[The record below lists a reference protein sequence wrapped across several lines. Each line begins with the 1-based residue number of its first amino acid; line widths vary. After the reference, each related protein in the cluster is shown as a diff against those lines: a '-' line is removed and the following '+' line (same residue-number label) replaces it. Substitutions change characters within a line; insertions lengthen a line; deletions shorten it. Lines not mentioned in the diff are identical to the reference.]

1 MINTNTRSS
10 EHLVGLIVCCEGR
23 KSYDLTPVLSL
34 VQRSHLAFIL
44 VWSTPD
50 AHVLSPRLLFLES
63 DSKCGNAV
71 LLAGWPLLYEAEG
84 RSLGIQWPTGLLI
97 HGPAGCGKTTL
108 VHSVAK
114 DFGFTVKTIT
124 PASVY
129 GAYTG
134 MSLKA
139 MD

>member
-1 MINTNTRSS
+1 MPF
-10 EHLVGLIVCCEGR
+10 IVV
-23 KSYDLTPVLSL
+23 LWTPEALCV
-34 VQRSHLAFIL
+34 V
-44 VWSTPD
+44 ST
-50 AHVLSPRLLFLES
+50 ALSPRT
-63 DSKCGNAV
+63 DPNCGDAV

-114 DFGFTVKTIT
+114 DFGFTVRTIT

-134 MSLKA
+134 TPLKE

>member
-1 MINTNTRSS
+1 MPF
-10 EHLVGLIVCCEGR
+10 IVV
-23 KSYDLTPVLSL
+23 LWTPGARRV
-34 VQRSHLAFIL
+34 VTTA
-44 VWSTPD
+44 
-50 AHVLSPRLLFLES
+50 LFT
-63 DSKCGNAV
+63 DPNCGDAV
-71 LLAGWPLLYEAEG
+71 LPAGWPLLYEAEG

-108 VHSVAK
+108 VHNVAK
-114 DFGFTVKTIT
+114 DFGFTVRTIT

-134 MSLKA
+134 MPLKE

>member
-1 MINTNTRSS
+1 MPS
-10 EHLVGLIVCCEGR
+10 IVV
-23 KSYDLTPVLSL
+23 LWTPEARYVITTVL
-34 VQRSHLAFIL
+34 FPGKDPI
-44 VWSTPD
+44 
-50 AHVLSPRLLFLES
+50 
-63 DSKCGNAV
+63 CGDAV

-108 VHSVAK
+108 VHNVAK
-114 DFGFTVKTIT
+114 DFGFTVRTIT

-134 MSLKA
+134 MPLKE